1 MEVTDFTN
9 EISNHILM
17 SRDIEMIQQTSRY
30 ALNILGFLAEN
41 QGRRT
46 RSHEIARATGI
57 PANYL
62 SKILNQ
68 LRKQA
73 LVDSEKGWGGGFQ
86 LRRKALHTPIS
97 EVVAI
102 FEGLE
107 NTTRKDCLFGLPEC
121 NADDPCPL
129 HSYWERIRGI
139 YHEMLAE
146 TRIADLA
153 KAPAGE

>member
-1 MEVTDFTN
+1 
-9 EISNHILM
+9 
-17 SRDIEMIQQTSRY
+17 MINQTSRY

-46 RSHEIARATGI
+46 RSEEISRATGI

-73 LVDSEKGWGGGFQ
+73 LVNSEKGWGGGFE
-86 LRRKALHTPIS
+86 LRPEALQTPIS
-97 EVVAI
+97 KILVIV
-102 FEGLE
+102 EGVE
-107 NTTRKDCLFGLPEC
+107 SVQREDCLFGLPEC

-129 HSYWERIRGI
+129 HPYWEKIRDT
-139 YHEMLAE
+139 YHQMLAE
-146 TRIADLA
+146 TRIVDLIKVDAA
-153 KAPAGE
+153 K

>member
-1 MEVTDFTN
+1 MMN
-9 EISNHILM
+9 
-17 SRDIEMIQQTSRY
+17 QTSRY
-30 ALNILGFLAEN
+30 AMNILGFLAGN

-46 RSHEIARATGI
+46 RSEEIARATGI

-86 LRRKALHTPIS
+86 LRPEALQTPIA
-97 EVVAI
+97 EVLAI
-102 FEGLE
+102 VEGVDSIQ
-107 NTTRKDCLFGLPEC
+107 RKDCLFGLAEC
-121 NADDPCPL
+121 DADDPCPL
-129 HSYWERIRGI
+129 HPYWEKIRNS

-153 KAPAGE
+153 RVPGEK